1 MAQSRSVH
9 PELSPRWTDER
20 RVRTAAEMMPDLQ
33 LEELITHRM
42 GIERADEAYRLLLE
56 HPEQAIQIVFTYS
69 LGAL

>member
-33 LEELITHRM
+33 LEERQELSPGRYSYLTSHP
-42 GIERADEAYRLLLE
+42 ADSPLSAQDIL
-56 HPEQAIQIVFTYS
+56 
-69 LGAL
+69 